1 MYFNLIPGIFKLF
14 LLSNQSRVNIS
25 LTLITYYTVC
35 F

>member
-14 LLSNQSRVNIS
+14 LLSKQSRANIS
-25 LTLITYYTVC
+25 STLTTYYTVC